1 MNILIVGLGIIGAS
15 YAKGLK
21 EKGHYIYGV
30 DKSEDTIS
38 YGIENN
44 IISEGSIDAKDFI
57 EKSDLIIL
65 GLYPY
70 DLLDFLKKYN
80 NLFKEGQIITD
91 VSGVKRHFLKEA
103 YNLAKPATYI
113 SHHPMAG
120 REKQGIK
127 YSDNKIFN
135 SANFLII
142 NYQNS
147 EKEIEVLKGISKD
160 LNFGKISIISM
171 EKHDK
176 MVGYTSQLAHAIACA
191 LVNSD
196 TEDDTYDF
204 IGDSYRDLTR
214 IAKINKDLWSELFL
228 SNKDYLID
236 EINNF
241 ENELDKIKTSL
252 ITCDKEALKEIFEES
267 KIRREKME
275 KK

>member
-30 DKSEDTIS
+30 DKREDTVS

-44 IISEGSIDAKDFI
+44 IISEGSVHPHDFI

-103 YNLAKPATYI
+103 YALSKPATYI

-135 SANFLII
+135 GANFLII

-147 EKEIEVLKGISKD
+147 EKEIEVLKGIARD

-196 TEDDTYDF
+196 TEEDTYDF

>member
-1 MNILIVGLGIIGAS
+1 MNVLIVGLGIIGAS

-30 DKSEDTIS
+30 DKREDTIS

-103 YNLAKPATYI
+103 YALAKPATYI

-135 SANFLII
+135 GANFLII

-147 EKEIEVLKGISKD
+147 EKEIEVLKGIARD

>member
-30 DKSEDTIS
+30 DKRKETIS

-103 YNLAKPATYI
+103 YALSKPATYI

-135 SANFLII
+135 GANFLII
-142 NYQNS
+142 NYQNA
-147 EKEIEVLKGISKD
+147 EKEIEVLKGIARD

-228 SNKDYLID
+228 SNRDYLID

-252 ITCDKEALKEIFEES
+252 ITCDKEALKDIFEES

>member
-30 DKSEDTIS
+30 DKREDTIS

-44 IISEGSIDAKDFI
+44 IISKGSIDAKDFI

-103 YNLAKPATYI
+103 YTLAKPATYI

-135 SANFLII
+135 GANFLII

-147 EKEIEVLKGISKD
+147 EKEIEVLKGIARD

-252 ITCDKEALKEIFEES
+252 ITCDKEALKERFEES

>member
-30 DKSEDTIS
+30 DKKEDTIS

-44 IISEGSIDAKDFI
+44 IISEGSLDPKDYI

-103 YNLAKPATYI
+103 YKLAKPATYI

-135 SANFLII
+135 GANFLII
-142 NYQNS
+142 NYQNN
-147 EKEIEVLKGISKD
+147 EKEIEVLKGIARD

-252 ITCDKEALKEIFEES
+252 ITCDKEALKDIFEES